1 MPATALLTSEQYL
14 ALPDEFDKNGNHVKD
29 ELIGGEIVR
38 LPIPPTIHDL
48 IKNKIAKSLLRF
60 EFTVLI
66 GAGFDVGKYHTLVP
80 DVSVVRR
87 ERLSTEERIF
97 RGAPEIA
104 IEVVSPDDKEVHLKS
119 KIDAYLGNG
128 SQSVWVVYPD
138 ARSLMVYSKDS
149 IRELKADQKI
159 DDPLLRGFSTSVS
172 AFFELT

>member
-38 LPIPPTIHDL
+38 LPIPPTIHNL
-48 IKNKIAKSLLRF
+48 VKNNIAKGLLRL

-66 GAGFDVGKYHTLVP
+66 GTGFGVSKYHTLVP
-80 DVSVVRR
+80 DVSVIRR
-87 ERLSTEERIF
+87 ELLSGEDRIF

-104 IEVVSPDDKEVHLKS
+104 IEVISPDDKEVHLKS
-119 KIDAYLGNG
+119 KVDAYLGNG

-138 ARSLMVYSKDS
+138 ARSVMVYSDDS
-149 IRELKADQKI
+149 VRELKADQKI
-159 DDPLLRGFSTSVS
+159 EDPLLPGFSTPVS

>member
-29 ELIGGEIVR
+29 ELIGRQVVR

-48 IKNKIAKSLLRF
+48 VKSNIAKSLLRL

-66 GAGFDVGKYHTLVP
+66 GTGFEVSKYHTLVP
-80 DVSVVRR
+80 DVSVIRR
-87 ERLSTEERIF
+87 ELLSGEDRIF

-104 IEVVSPDDKEVHLKS
+104 IEVISPDDKEVHLKT

-138 ARSLMVYSKDS
+138 ARSVMVYSKDS
-149 IRELKADQKI
+149 IRELKSGQKI
-159 DDPLLRGFSTSVS
+159 EDPLLPGFSTPVS